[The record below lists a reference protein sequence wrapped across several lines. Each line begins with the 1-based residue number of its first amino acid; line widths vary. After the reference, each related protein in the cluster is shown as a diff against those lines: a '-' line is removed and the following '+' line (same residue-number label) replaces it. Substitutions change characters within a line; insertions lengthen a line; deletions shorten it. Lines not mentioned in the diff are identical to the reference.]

1 LITTPFGFQSTAE
14 QVIAGVNL
22 SDKRAIVTGASSGI
36 GVETARVLASA
47 GANVTLAV
55 RNPEAGARVAADIT
69 ASANNDGIRVAELNL
84 TDLGSVDKFVAEWEG
99 PLHILINNAGVMMS
113 PQLHTPHGWELQFA
127 TNHLGHFALT
137 TGLQDAL
144 ADAHGARIVA
154 VSSTGHLFSP
164 VVFDDIHFRFR
175 PYDPLLAYGQSK
187 TANILFTVEAT
198 RRWKDERIYANALN
212 PGAIQTNLQRHVGG
226 KLATSPEL
234 QKTVAQGAAT
244 TVLLAASP
252 LLQDVGGH
260 YFNDCNE
267 VSAVDHRPPELS
279 QLSTCLAPYAIDKEN
294 SDHLWEASGE
304 LIANARP

>member
-1 LITTPFGFQSTAE
+1 
-14 QVIAGVNL
+14 V
-22 SDKRAIVTGASSGI
+22 
-36 GVETARVLASA
+36 
-47 GANVTLAV
+47 
-55 RNPEAGARVAADIT
+55 
-69 ASANNDGIRVAELNL
+69 
-84 TDLGSVDKFVAEWEG
+84 EG

-113 PQLHTPHGWELQFA
+113 PQQHAPHGWELQFA

-137 TGLQDAL
+137 TGLHDAL

-154 VSSTGHLFSP
+154 LSSSGHLFSP

-198 RRWKDERIYANALN
+198 RRWNDERINANALN

-234 QKTVAQGAAT
+234 QKTVPQGAAT
-244 TVLLAASP
+244 TVLLAAFP
-252 LLQDVGGH
+252 LLQDIGGH

-267 VSAVDHRPPELS
+267 VSPVDPGRASDDRMAATRHQWTPTDEVALIKVFGFASSARAGGPGPTTECRPTAGGRDATTLPAPERGS
-279 QLSTCLAPYAIDKEN
+279 
-294 SDHLWEASGE
+294 
-304 LIANARP
+304 RRR